1 MAFLKSIRTAI
12 AAMLIIVLAGCQST
26 GGIGKSGEVD
36 SRLANNQDVEFFN
49 KSGWQACAGGAAIGA
64 VACMLTNSSNKA
76 VCAAAAAIAGCGIG
90 VGTNAYLDNQRKK
103 YASQELQLNAAI
115 KDVQT
120 ENTRIQN
127 ATNVAKSVIASDK
140 ATLAKLNKDIAA
152 KTVKKDE
159 LQKQVKDVDA
169 NIAYLR
175 NTITDMKKH
184 GKQWQD
190 VSGEMSKT
198 GSDTATLDTEI
209 AQMHKNIDSL
219 QQELDS
225 LYDQRTA
232 LKVS

>member
-1 MAFLKSIRTAI
+1 MAFLKSLRTATTAI
-12 AAMLIIVLAGCQST
+12 FIVALVGCQSS
-26 GGIGKSGEVD
+26 GGLGNSGGVD

-49 KSGWQACAGGAAIGA
+49 KSGWQACAGGAAVGA
-64 VACMLTNSSNKA
+64 IACALSNSSNKA
-76 VCAAAAAIAGCGIG
+76 VCMVAAAIAGCGIG
-90 VGTNAYLDNQRKK
+90 VGANAYLDNQRNK
-103 YASQELQLNAAI
+103 YASKELQLNAAI
-115 KDVQT
+115 RDVQS
-120 ENTRIQN
+120 ENRRIQG
-127 ATNVAKSVIASDK
+127 ATSTAKSVIASDK
-140 ATLAKLNKDIAA
+140 ATLARLNKEIAA
-152 KTVKKDE
+152 KSVKQDDLK
-159 LQKQVKDVDA
+159 KQVKGIDA

-184 GKQWQD
+184 GTQWTD
-190 VSGEMSKT
+190 VSGEMSKS